1 MNAKPSLI
9 SDSNLLFP
17 NFLPEYAC
25 KRIRFAGSVMRGV
38 EQDKLARGCGTS
50 PGAGCLPCAVLG
62 RDIGVRT
69 GTSKDAKKGPQDH
82 GVGVRNGAGDEGHLD
97 TSPDPFLSSRD
108 RQRLQHTRVRR
119 GAAAGHARSRSR
131 AQGS

>member
-1 MNAKPSLI
+1 MNRTNWHGDVAP
-9 SDSNLLFP
+9 
-17 NFLPEYAC
+17 AQ
-25 KRIRFAGSVMRGV
+25 GQGV
-38 EQDKLARGCGTS
+38 W
-50 PGAGCLPCAVLG
+50 AVLG

-69 GTSKDAKKGPQDH
+69 GTSEDAKKGPQGH

-97 TSPDPFLSSRD
+97 TSPDPFLSSTG
-108 RQRLQHTRVRR
+108 RQRLRHTRVLR